1 MSNNYVTFL
10 ALVSTHNIDD
20 YDRAK
25 KPTDF
30 YKGLFFP
37 AKSVFIGLSTVYYMK
52 RY

>member
-25 KPTDF
+25 NKPHRCLQRTVF
-30 YKGLFFP
+30 FQQKGFDTL
-37 AKSVFIGLSTVYYMK
+37 K
-52 RY
+52 